1 MMGCQTT
8 KKKHRKNLGKK
19 RREEKRREEKRREE
33 KRERRFYTSSLSCL
47 VTLSFP
53 LFLFLSLLSL
63 SHQLS
68 LSLKESRRATTTT
81 LVKQNRNEY
90 YLLLIRAK
98 KERKTK
104 EQKENGKLS
113 ADETPDSRARL
124 EGDDSFRHRVF
135 LFRHDGELYCDALS
149 LEISIHIIIHII
161 ICFIGAEP

>member
-1 MMGCQTT
+1 MPNDECLC
-8 KKKHRKNLGKK
+8 N
-19 RREEKRREEKRREE
+19 EKQVHHKSSL
-33 KRERRFYTSSLSCL
+33 FSFSSLSF
-47 VTLSFP
+47 SH
-53 LFLFLSLLSL
+53 LFLSPLGTN
-63 SHQLS
+63 
-68 LSLKESRRATTTT
+68 ATA

>member
-1 MMGCQTT
+1 MPTDEKQNRQEE
-8 KKKHRKNLGKK
+8 RKGG
-19 RREEKRREEKRREE
+19 RRV
-33 KRERRFYTSSLSCL
+33 FTFSSSLFSFSSLSF
-47 VTLSFP
+47 SH
-53 LFLFLSLLSL
+53 LFLSPLGTN
-63 SHQLS
+63 
-68 LSLKESRRATTTT
+68 ATA

>member
-1 MMGCQTT
+1 M
-8 KKKHRKNLGKK
+8 
-19 RREEKRREEKRREE
+19 
-33 KRERRFYTSSLSCL
+33 RERDVFITHLSFFSSLSKKHFFSLVCL
-47 VTLSFP
+47 FTLSFP
-53 LFLFLSLLSL
+53 LSLFLSLS
-63 SHQLS
+63 LS
-68 LSLKESRRATTTT
+68 LSLKKESRRATTT

-149 LEISIHIIIHII
+149 LEISIHIIIIIII

>member
-1 MMGCQTT
+1 MCVCARARVRVIERVYWYTYAYMRTLC
-8 KKKHRKNLGKK
+8 HPDIMAEL
-19 RREEKRREEKRREE
+19 EKEL
-33 KRERRFYTSSLSCL
+33 RFRARS
-47 VTLSFP
+47 P
-53 LFLFLSLLSL
+53 LFLSPIGTN
-63 SHQLS
+63 
-68 LSLKESRRATTTT
+68 ATA

>member
-1 MMGCQTT
+1 MCQTT
-8 KKKHRKNLGKK
+8 KSKIGKK
-19 RREEKRREEKRREE
+19 REKEGEV
-33 KRERRFYTSSLSCL
+33 FSL
-47 VTLSFP
+47 FP
-53 LFLFLSLLSL
+53 LHSFLFP
-63 SHQLS
+63 LS
-68 LSLKESRRATTTT
+68 LSLISSLSPLGTNATA

>member
-1 MMGCQTT
+1 MPNDEKQNRQEE
-8 KKKHRKNLGKK
+8 RKGGRSFFTFSSSL
-19 RREEKRREEKRREE
+19 
-33 KRERRFYTSSLSCL
+33 FSFSSLSF
-47 VTLSFP
+47 SH
-53 LFLFLSLLSL
+53 LFLSPLGTN
-63 SHQLS
+63 
-68 LSLKESRRATTTT
+68 ATA

-90 YLLLIRAK
+90 YLLLRRAK

-161 ICFIGAEP
+161 ICFIGAAP